1 MPFTDKPTMLMGIDL
16 YQKIQRGKKK
26 YVVGIVAT
34 IDRNFAKYVSDVAIE
49 GDID

>member
-1 MPFTDKPTMLMGIDL
+1 MLMGIDL

-26 YVVGIVAT
+26 YVTGVVGT

-49 GDID
+49 SDID